1 MTARRR
7 AHACTT
13 AAILFATAGL
23 YAAPVHANAGIAGL
37 TGAILL
43 TLAAASYRRQHR
55 AELHRHER
63 ARRAAVAF
71 PDPAPMPDWEQLAE
85 QAAYDDAFEQIRRH
99 YDHGTAA

>member
-43 TLAAASYRRQHR
+43 TLAATSYRRQHR

-63 ARRAAVAF
+63 ARRAAIAF

-85 QAAYDDAFEQIRRH
+85 QARIDETFADMIGH
-99 YDHGTAA
+99 YDEEAA